1 MSIIPGT
8 ITERSLLP
16 SMQRVSSVA
25 TQLKLEQ
32 TQSVYSDVQLITMM
46 SKNDKVQDVIVEEE
60 FTQQDFYI
68 DVKNILRKRHSRQNV
83 LQKNEVKA
91 QSSFKFD
98 RRRKKKKNTKKWPLD
113 TENGKLSYSRMVY
126 KRNKKHYRIP
136 NESLNQNSSVIE
148 VIDHKMYP
156 IYSTNMGEI
165 TCC

>member
-68 DVKNILRKRHSRQNV
+68 DVKNILRKRHSR
-83 LQKNEVKA
+83 
-91 QSSFKFD
+91 
-98 RRRKKKKNTKKWPLD
+98 
-113 TENGKLSYSRMVY
+113 
-126 KRNKKHYRIP
+126 
-136 NESLNQNSSVIE
+136 
-148 VIDHKMYP
+148 
-156 IYSTNMGEI
+156 
-165 TCC
+165 